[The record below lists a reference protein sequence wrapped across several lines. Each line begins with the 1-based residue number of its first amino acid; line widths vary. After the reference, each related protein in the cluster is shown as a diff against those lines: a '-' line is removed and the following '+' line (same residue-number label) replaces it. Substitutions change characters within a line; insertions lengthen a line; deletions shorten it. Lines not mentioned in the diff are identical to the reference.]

1 MMVAKH
7 YLFSRSDDEAL
18 HEGLDSYYTRF
29 LSAHERRE
37 PAYRRLVLAERSGSW
52 LALADAALAP
62 TIAPP
67 DAPALPTWPD
77 LPAWLTSLLGQDA
90 NGGPPLSRA
99 TLAQLRRI
107 ADLEAAV
114 AQRDAQVADLEARA
128 RWLEAQAGEA
138 HRALEAVER
147 GRVLRLL
154 RWLGRR
160 GP

>member
-1 MMVAKH
+1 
-7 YLFSRSDDEAL
+7 
-18 HEGLDSYYTRF
+18 
-29 LSAHERRE
+29 
-37 PAYRRLVLAERSGSW
+37 VLAERSGGW

-62 TIAPP
+62 TIALTGGR
-67 DAPALPTWPD
+67 ALPAWPD
-77 LPAWLTSLLGQDA
+77 LSAWLASLLGYDA

-107 ADLEAAV
+107 AELEAAV
-114 AQRDAQVADLEARA
+114 AQREAQVVDLEARA

-138 HRALEAVER
+138 RRALEAVER
-147 GRVLRLL
+147 GRLLRLL